1 MMKLS
6 FDIHLGESRKKI
18 TSDQLDELAI
28 SYGLDRI
35 AQGRYSSLF
44 VLNLLVLERM
54 DGIPHH
60 FVVDEIK
67 ALEGL
72 GPATGTKSASQFSG
86 DCLHGLWHKHF
97 FVPTLSSMGHNI
109 ANQLAG
115 NRLANL
121 V

>member
-67 ALEGL
+67 AETASRLRGGL
-72 GPATGTKSASQFSG
+72 SGSSTGRGCGVTAPAKIRPVGAGIWTS
-86 DCLHGLWHKHF
+86 CLRPG
-97 FVPTLSSMGHNI
+97 
-109 ANQLAG
+109 
-115 NRLANL
+115 
-121 V
+121 